1 MKRTALLLASGVVLA
16 ALFLT
21 SAVFIANAPLEPVQ
35 GLIQKIMYYKVPLAW
50 LLMLATLVCAGASLK
65 NLFSPSLRADALARA
80 SVQIGVLTG
89 ACVLITGSLWAKKA
103 WGTWWVW
110 DARLTTSL
118 LLWII
123 LLSYLLARSYGGL
136 ASEKL
141 SAALGLFAGANVPLV
156 YVSST
161 WWRTLHPTNQVVP
174 SLNAPMRLALYTS
187 LIPLLAVCALLVA
200 VAVAIIE
207 ANRRMDN
214 LAMELEDLSEGVG

>member
-1 MKRTALLLASGVVLA
+1 MRRTAAVVFFGLAIS
-16 ALFLT
+16 ALFIT
-21 SAVFIANAPLEPVQ
+21 SAIFIVNAPLERVQ
-35 GLIQKIMYYKVPLAW
+35 GLIQKMMYYKVPLAW

-65 NLFSPSLRADALARA
+65 NLFAPSIRADALAKA
-80 SVQIGVLTG
+80 SVEIGVLTG
-89 ACVLITGSLWAKKA
+89 ACVLITGCLWAKKA

-118 LLWII
+118 LLWVI
-123 LLSYLLARSYGGL
+123 LLSYLLARAYGGP

-174 SLNAPMRLALYTS
+174 SLNTPMRLALYSS
-187 LIPLLAVCALLVA
+187 LIPLLIICAILTAIA
-200 VAVAIIE
+200 VAMIE
-207 ANRRMDN
+207 ASKRLDN
-214 LAMELEDLSEGVG
+214 LSLDIEDAEDVE